1 MNTKLLTRLAV
12 SAMVLGLFGG
22 VGHASAQDLDKAS
35 FSYVGSW
42 GNLNLYNQFEKPFWE
57 VKLEELSDG
66 KLSAKARSFDQM
78 GVAGADVYQ
87 FLARG
92 VFDIGT
98 TVVEYAGKDTSAID
112 VIDLPL
118 LALSVEDAKKAA
130 AGLRPYVSDI
140 FKERYQGA
148 KVLAIV
154 PYSPTA
160 LFCKKPVSGLNDL
173 KGRKIR
179 AGGAA
184 DNEVIQAIGA
194 TPINISFSE
203 VVGALQHGVI
213 DCAITGPI
221 DAYSASWHEV
231 ADYLYLAPL
240 GGWDFTVTAVN
251 GKKWGALS
259 AETQKWLEQTVA
271 THYEE
276 PVWTDMDYQIEQ
288 GVNCLSGQGKCDYGK
303 PASMQVVHFADADAE
318 LARSII
324 EEKVLPKWAG
334 YADQKWVTKWNETVG
349 KEFDLEAK

>member
-1 MNTKLLTRLAV
+1 MTMKLLTRLAIG
-12 SAMVLGLFGG
+12 STVLGLAAGMNQAIG
-22 VGHASAQDLDKAS
+22 QDLDEAN

-57 VKLEELSDG
+57 EKLQELSDG
-66 KLSAKARSFDQM
+66 RLTAKARSFDQM
-78 GVAGADVYQ
+78 GVNGPDVYQ

-112 VIDLPL
+112 VIDMPL
-118 LALSVEDAKKAA
+118 LALSVEDAQKALV
-130 AGLRPYVSDI
+130 GLKPYISDI

-148 KVLAIV
+148 EVLAIV

-160 LFCKKPVSGLNDL
+160 LFCKKSVSGLDDL

-184 DNEVIQAIGA
+184 DNDVLQAIGA

-240 GGWDFTVTAVN
+240 GGWDFTVTAMN
-251 GKKWGALS
+251 GKKWDSLDAT
-259 AETQKWLEQTVA
+259 TQEWLKEAVT
-271 THYEE
+271 TYYED
-276 PVWTDMDYQIEQ
+276 PAWDDMDYQIEQ
-288 GVNCLSGQGKCDYGK
+288 GINCLSGEGECDYGE
-303 PASMQVVHFADADAE
+303 PASMQVVHFDDADAE
-318 LARSII
+318 TARTLI
-324 EEKVLPKWAG
+324 EEKILPRWASNTNE
-334 YADQKWVTKWNETVG
+334 KWVAKWNETVG
-349 KEFDLEAK
+349 KEFGLEAK